1 RKAANGSCNGLIAIG
16 TAGAVV
22 QNAAQAMFF
31 QRARLKIETQ
41 VSLSDGSTLP
51 VPASLCCACAGVA
64 GAGQFA
70 LPYAARV
77 AEDDAALLSA
87 PAGLQPLAGGRA
99 IEAAEPYTGLGGR
112 RHDGPVR
119 DADAGGSGRG
129 EVRYAIGHAL
139 HCDEA
144 EDDAGDSRAVP
155 YSAQPVRGSAAGRG
169 WARAAAQCEA
179 GRYHPA
185 ECVDRLLAGAAGG
198 DAATGRELFW
208 FYLW

>member
-1 RKAANGSCNGLIAIG
+1 LIAIG

-41 VSLSDGSTLP
+41 VSLSDGSTFP
-51 VPASLCCACAGVA
+51 VSLCCACAGVA

-70 LPYAARV
+70 LPDAARV

-87 PAGLQPLAGGRA
+87 PAGLQPLACGRA
-99 IEAAEPYTGLGGR
+99 VEAAEPYTGLGGR

-129 EVRYAIGHAL
+129 EVRYATGHAL
-139 HCDEA
+139 HCAEA
-144 EDDAGDSRAVP
+144 GDDAGDSRAVP
-155 YSAQPVRGSAAGRG
+155 YSAQPVRGSAAG
-169 WARAAAQCEA
+169 
-179 GRYHPA
+179 
-185 ECVDRLLAGAAGG
+185 
-198 DAATGRELFW
+198 
-208 FYLW
+208 